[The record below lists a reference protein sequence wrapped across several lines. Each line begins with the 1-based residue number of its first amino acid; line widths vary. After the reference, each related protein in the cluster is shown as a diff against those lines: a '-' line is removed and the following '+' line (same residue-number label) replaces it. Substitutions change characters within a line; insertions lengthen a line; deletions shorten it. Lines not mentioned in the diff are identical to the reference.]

1 MPEMQTAARPQS
13 AAGPAPLGELVVH
26 RSVSRRA
33 EKLPPPQFL
42 EHVGHLRAILT
53 TKTMG
58 TVVGANEDAG

>member
-1 MPEMQTAARPQS
+1 
-13 AAGPAPLGELVVH
+13 
-26 RSVSRRA
+26 VSRRA